1 MDLDYDIAA
10 AIGVGLIGGVAMV
23 VPLYMGRAMMPERMR
38 MDLLLLLGTMM
49 PVSLSRPMAYL
60 SGAMMHAG
68 ASILFAF
75 AHVGVFVAA
84 DIDSDFAAWGLLFG
98 AVHWMLSGM
107 MMGMMPIMHPLVR
120 RGEMEN
126 PGPFATSMGM
136 MTAMGFLMLHLLFGV
151 VVAVLYEAF
160 V

>member
-1 MDLDYDIAA
+1 MELDYDIAA
-10 AIGVGLIGGVAMV
+10 AIGVGLIGGLAMV
-23 VPLYMGRAMMPERMR
+23 VPLYMGRAMMPEHMR

-49 PVSLSRPMAYL
+49 PVSLSKPMAYMN
-60 SGAMMHAG
+60 GAMMHAG
-68 ASILFAF
+68 ASIIFAF
-75 AHVGVFVAA
+75 AHVGVFVAT

-98 AVHWMLSGM
+98 AVHWLLSGM

-126 PGPFATSMGM
+126 PGPFAMSMGM
-136 MTAMGFLMLHLLFGV
+136 MTATGFLMLHLLFGV
-151 VVAVLYEAF
+151 VVGVLYEAF